1 MAAATGANLRERM
14 ERMGHSSSRA
24 AMIYQHASGERDD
37 AIAAAMGSVLAGA
50 RRKAARPRSGTQRAR
65 GRARESVMI
74 LAATTS
80 VVPLT
85 WGFG

>member
-1 MAAATGANLRERM
+1 VACRRMVPTVVQFQSRSGPSELM

-65 GRARESVMI
+65 GRGRA
-74 LAATTS
+74 
-80 VVPLT
+80 
-85 WGFG
+85 